1 MGKSVVVTDADVVQ
15 LERELV
21 LEVVRVTEEAAI
33 AARRVAGKGDSDMVD
48 QAGTD
53 ARRRVLNELD
63 IDGEIVIGDG
73 ERDEAHVL
81 YIGEKGVKAAAGCW
95 PADRAVDPVEGP

>member
-33 AARRVAGKGDSDMVD
+33 AASRVAGKGGS
-48 QAGTD
+48 
-53 ARRRVLNELD
+53 
-63 IDGEIVIGDG
+63 
-73 ERDEAHVL
+73 
-81 YIGEKGVKAAAGCW
+81 W
-95 PADRAVDPVEGP
+95 P